1 MEMLKWNANFHQS
14 LLLLLDVNQIP
25 NVPQI
30 RPVST
35 LNVWILAIAESMP
48 YVQSSTTNLSAIVPL
63 ATPEILK
70 WNVRNWNVK
79 LTPIVELIK
88 SAITTNVS
96 ILAYW
101 TIHVQSMPSVKLKI
115 MLHDVSVHQDWL
127 AIPTSIVK
135 LWNVTSTVIVTPP
148 KPVFKTN
155 VWTLASWTMFAP
167 QPQFAELSIMMPLA
181 LVLQDT

>member
-1 MEMLKWNANFHQS
+1 MLKWNANFHQS

-48 YVQSSTTNLSAIVPL
+48 YAQSSTTNLSAIVPL
-63 ATPEILK
+63 AIPEILK

-155 VWTLASWTMFAP
+155 VWTLACWTMFAP